1 MIQPNN
7 YKNLK
12 FSELEVYRKFSDIT
26 ECMSKLVDM
35 FTSNSTSNNI
45 SEINP
50 LSQYQFGIG
59 TLDSNNFE
67 WYKFLNFLNNR
78 ENLDY
83 FGHNSNLLWDLQHAH
98 KPTAVVQ
105 YIPYMIPL
113 YSSRIHDHQISMS
126 YRRAYLHI
134 YQKFSE
140 LKNNEKRSVE
150 DIFQIVFSPEWIRE
164 TIYECVLDYQEI
176 NYRNVSIFAR
186 CNTNDDGS
194 KIANIQI
201 LIDGVSLK
209 NVKRLHTIVNALY
222 NAYFNIIDELHRLNE
237 ILKFYGTVQLQ
248 VARTVISIDDVRE
261 QIEHMQSDLQ
271 KIFRYFTANAT
282 PYELSKIL
290 DICLEVAV
298 ADNILALLNTAPYRV
313 MSAFCKLLHSKRFSP
328 YTFKHSPAYNSIELP
343 RLHYGFSKSEFC
355 EEIQKSKYYQD
366 FRTKYDDVL
375 TVENFVAHINNDKS
389 YCFKID
395 VFSCSER
402 DDENNIIQQYPHIF
416 RFHLRSDRDF
426 VGLEALQDVVAQ
438 YFAIVEYFNARYGLV
453 EFYCYGDCMFTKS
466 DSKSNEPKQTELAEI
481 NRALFKTFEE
491 CKEAG
496 RISSFMELIMND
508 NKPINSGDQTNYE
521 KEESSESSEETNP
534 DTNPF

>member
-1 MIQPNN
+1 MN
-7 YKNLK
+7 Y
-12 FSELEVYRKFSDIT
+12 R
-26 ECMSKLVDM
+26 
-35 FTSNSTSNNI
+35 
-45 SEINP
+45 
-50 LSQYQFGIG
+50 
-59 TLDSNNFE
+59 
-67 WYKFLNFLNNR
+67 
-78 ENLDY
+78 
-83 FGHNSNLLWDLQHAH
+83 
-98 KPTAVVQ
+98 
-105 YIPYMIPL
+105 
-113 YSSRIHDHQISMS
+113 
-126 YRRAYLHI
+126 
-134 YQKFSE
+134 
-140 LKNNEKRSVE
+140 
-150 DIFQIVFSPEWIRE
+150 
-164 TIYECVLDYQEI
+164 EI

-186 CNTNDDGS
+186 CNINDDGS

-248 VARTVISIDDVRE
+248 VARTIISIDDVRE
-261 QIEHMQSDLQ
+261 QIEHMQFDLQ

-290 DICLEVAV
+290 DTCLEVAV

-375 TVENFVAHINNDKS
+375 TVENFVVHINNDKS

-466 DSKSNEPKQTELAEI
+466 DSKSTELKQTELAEI

-496 RISSFMELIMND
+496 RISRFMELIMND

>member
-1 MIQPNN
+1 
-7 YKNLK
+7 
-12 FSELEVYRKFSDIT
+12 
-26 ECMSKLVDM
+26 MS
-35 FTSNSTSNNI
+35 
-45 SEINP
+45 NP
-50 LSQYQFGIG
+50 
-59 TLDSNNFE
+59 
-67 WYKFLNFLNNR
+67 

-83 FGHNSNLLWDLQHAH
+83 WGINDGLLDDETKAH
-98 KPTAVVQ
+98 PYVVQ
-105 YIPYMIPL
+105 FVPYLFTLHGRRIVANSKTKAFQDAFDCIYAKIGSL
-113 YSSRIHDHQISMS
+113 KTTEDSHNAVESAEDKHLQDTIYSS
-126 YRRAYLHI
+126 
-134 YQKFSE
+134 
-140 LKNNEKRSVE
+140 
-150 DIFQIVFSPEWIRE
+150 EWIRE
-164 TIYECVLDYQEI
+164 CLVELMSDFVGVNGNREI
-176 NYRNVSIFAR
+176 TVIQKKVPHTCESDNDHSRSNVYIHLRASGF
-186 CNTNDDGS
+186 DLS
-194 KIANIQI
+194 
-201 LIDGVSLK
+201 

-222 NAYFNIIDELHRLNE
+222 NAYFNIIDEVHRLNE

-290 DICLEVAV
+290 DTCLEVAV

-416 RFHLRSDRDF
+416 RFHLRNDRDF

-466 DSKSNEPKQTELAEI
+466 DSKSTELKQTELAEI

-496 RISSFMELIMND
+496 RISSFIELIMND
-508 NKPINSGDQTNYE
+508 NKPTNPGDQTSSE

-534 DTNPF
+534 DMNPF